1 MAREITVHRSGVGML
16 NEKLRLEA
24 YDDPDPTT
32 KSNYKYQLYIKMGN
46 EWEKLGGVL
55 TFQKGP
61 LVKEPSVSDP
71 NPQPSP
77 PNGFSS
83 EVLLAIL
90 IDHLQGFQSGPF
102 SCRENSLAITKC
114 EEALLWLQKRT
125 KSRADAGKEGRQ
137 VP

>member
-24 YDDPDPTT
+24 YDDFDPVT

-90 IDHLQGFQSGPF
+90 IDHLQGLQQGKFE
-102 SCRENSLAITKC
+102 CRENAIVLTHLEESLM
-114 EEALLWLQKRT
+114 WLQK
-125 KSRADAGKEGRQ
+125 KNKG
-137 VP
+137 V